1 LVYSFGKVLD
11 GTRCTIDPENP
22 YKEFCINGRCLVSL
36 NQIGRDGEEKK
47 KKTKKEKAANLK

>member
-47 KKTKKEKAANLK
+47 KTKKEKAANLK